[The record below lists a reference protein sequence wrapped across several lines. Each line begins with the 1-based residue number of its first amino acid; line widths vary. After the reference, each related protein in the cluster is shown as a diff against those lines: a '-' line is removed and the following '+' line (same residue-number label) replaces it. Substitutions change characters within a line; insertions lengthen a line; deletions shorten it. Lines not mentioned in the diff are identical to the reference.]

1 MKRHFVHVLQ
11 DKMLLLESALAKV
24 VITRVQTGIAEL
36 QECQQK
42 NTADQVYGLYISRSS
57 MEGVV
62 TADDVDNQNAHCAD
76 SRRRNA

>member
-1 MKRHFVHVLQ
+1 MASDKSPVTTMKRHFVHVLQ

-42 NTADQVYGLYISRSS
+42 KHSRSS
-57 MEGVV
+57 LRLIHQPKLHG
-62 TADDVDNQNAHCAD
+62 
-76 SRRRNA
+76 RRGDG